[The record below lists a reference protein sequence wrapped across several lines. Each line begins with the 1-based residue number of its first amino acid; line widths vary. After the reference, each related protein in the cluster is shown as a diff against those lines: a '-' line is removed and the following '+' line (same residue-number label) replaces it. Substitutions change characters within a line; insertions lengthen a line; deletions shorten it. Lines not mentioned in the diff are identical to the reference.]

1 MIVRDV
7 IVVISFSLKFQV
19 KNDHRVIPT
28 QQPQSTFKIN
38 FTSYETF
45 LFLWV
50 ASLKIIIKILIKIPQ
65 QNNFKNNSKNN
76 FKADRPTR

>member
-1 MIVRDV
+1 M
-7 IVVISFSLKFQV
+7 
-19 KNDHRVIPT
+19 KNSSGQT
-28 QQPQSTFKIN
+28 L
-38 FTSYETF
+38 

>member
-1 MIVRDV
+1 M
-7 IVVISFSLKFQV
+7 KKMQ
-19 KNDHRVIPT
+19 RVIPT
-28 QQPQSTFKIN
+28 GCIVNIQNQFAQPEHPAWA
-38 FTSYETF
+38 FTSYENVMSS
-45 LFLWV
+45 LV